1 MSHSLTLPVAPAE
14 GEKKDEEKKEEKKD
28 EKKEETDKKSKRAS
42 IFGNFFQKVTSP
54 SQEKTEKEAAA
65 PAESTPVAS
74 TAPQLDNPVEESGK
88 PIEPESVTA
97 APEVEAAKDTAPTES
112 PAETPAATKDKRRT
126 SFFGNFGKKK
136 GDSDN
141 EEGEAKPKNK
151 LGGLFRKPSK
161 AVKSEPKAEEESKPA
176 EPKTETVPEAAPA
189 EESSKPADAPAT
201 EEAKPVV
208 ASTSTPVQAAA

>member
-1 MSHSLTLPVAPAE
+1 M
-14 GEKKDEEKKEEKKD
+14 
-28 EKKEETDKKSKRAS
+28 
-42 IFGNFFQKVTSP
+42 
-54 SQEKTEKEAAA
+54 
-65 PAESTPVAS
+65 
-74 TAPQLDNPVEESGK
+74 
-88 PIEPESVTA
+88 TA

-112 PAETPAATKDKRRT
+112 PAETPAATTKDKRRT

-189 EESSKPADAPAT
+189 EESSKPADADAPAT